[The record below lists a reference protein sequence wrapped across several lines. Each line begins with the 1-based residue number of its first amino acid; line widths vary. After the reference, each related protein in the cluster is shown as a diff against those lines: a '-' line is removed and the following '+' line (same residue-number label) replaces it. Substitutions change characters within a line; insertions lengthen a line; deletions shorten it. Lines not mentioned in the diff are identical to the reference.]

1 MSNLINYNTQD
12 IINDANDINNINED
26 NDINFNYVKNV
37 KSFSNNNSI
46 RNKAFFPYKGKKQKI
61 LKHKICSN
69 IDCIETNR
77 EKYINNFSDKDSC
90 DSISIDDLI
99 NKVNYT
105 GDKNNFPKY
114 IEELKLKADITNIVQ
129 NMFKNEINSFNGLE
143 QFFENSLLD
152 KNKKILNM
160 YKFLLNRL
168 IQKNSKK
175 LTDKELENIYK
186 EIYSC

>member
-1 MSNLINYNTQD
+1 
-12 IINDANDINNINED
+12 
-26 NDINFNYVKNV
+26 
-37 KSFSNNNSI
+37 
-46 RNKAFFPYKGKKQKI
+46 
-61 LKHKICSN
+61 
-69 IDCIETNR
+69 
-77 EKYINNFSDKDSC
+77 
-90 DSISIDDLI
+90 
-99 NKVNYT
+99 
-105 GDKNNFPKY
+105 
-114 IEELKLKADITNIVQ
+114 
-129 NMFKNEINSFNGLE
+129 MFKNEINSFNGLE